1 MSPNQ
6 ERPLRD
12 ACAIVGIGNTEYT
25 RGTEKST
32 LQLHLEASLAAIA
45 DAGLEP
51 GDIDAVMPH
60 ELADRCVEDF
70 ILNLGLHDVAFTSV
84 TRQGGASF
92 LESIQSA
99 CLAVATGVA
108 TNVLVPAGRR
118 GYSEQRVSTGTTKVS
133 PVMASVWEF
142 ERPYGNLVG
151 SQWFALAAQRHM
163 HEYGTT
169 SEQFGHVAVT
179 TRAHANLNPNALMHA
194 KAMSLEDHQ
203 SSRMITTPFH
213 LLDCSLESDGAAAVV
228 ITSRERAG
236 DLRRDPVV
244 IGGFGEGHGDPP
256 TSIAQKRDMTFVE
269 GMGRAAQ
276 RAYTMAG
283 CSPDDI
289 DCAQIYDGFTW
300 FVVATLEAFGFCARG
315 EGGPF
320 VADGNT
326 KLGARLPV
334 NTHGGLLSEAHVSG
348 ANHVV
353 EAVRQ
358 LRREVEPERQVAQCD
373 TVLVTGEGNF
383 GEGSAL
389 VVHR

>member
-1 MSPNQ
+1 MNLGMTH
-6 ERPLRD
+6 PLRD
-12 ACAIVGIGNTEYT
+12 ACAIVGVGQTEYT
-25 RGTEKST
+25 RGTDKST
-32 LQLHLEASLAAIA
+32 LELHLDASLAAIA

-51 GDIDAVMPH
+51 DAIDAVMPH
-60 ELADRCVEDF
+60 ELADRSIEDF
-70 ILNLGLHDVAFTSV
+70 ILNLGLHDVGFSSV
-84 TRQGGASF
+84 TRQGGASY

-99 CLAVATGVA
+99 CLAVASGIA
-108 TNVLVPAGRR
+108 NHVLVPAGRR
-118 GYSEQRVSTGTTKVS
+118 GYSEQRVSTGTTKVL

-194 KAMSLEDHQ
+194 KTMSLEDHQ
-203 SSRMITTPFH
+203 SSRMITSPFH
-213 LLDCSLESDGAAAVV
+213 LLDCSLESDGAAAIV
-228 ITSRERAG
+228 ITSRERAAH
-236 DLRRDPVV
+236 LRNDPVV

-269 GMGRAAQ
+269 GMAHAAQ
-276 RAYTMAG
+276 RAYAMAG

-300 FVVATLEAFGFCARG
+300 FVVATLEAFGFCGRG

-358 LRREVEPERQVAQCD
+358 LRREVEPARQVERCD